1 MKKRMKKRIAL
12 IGGFHKTRSLASSLI
27 EQGYAVTAVNDDRA
41 HCEELAEIRRLVVFN
56 GDGTQPYVL
65 EDASIYGFDI
75 AIAMTARD
83 DDNLVIC
90 ELCKKS
96 FGVKKTVALISDPSK
111 TEFFYRMGI
120 DSVVCEITS
129 VTSIIE
135 QQAFLDEIATLVPIG
150 DGRIKISQIPIP
162 DGAPAADCRVMDVSL
177 PKNVLIGC
185 IMRGGTGMIPR
196 GDSVIHAGDV
206 LVLISSDEHETAAVH
221 ALAGR

>member
-1 MKKRMKKRIAL
+1 MKKHIVL
-12 IGGFHKTRSLASSLI
+12 VGGFHKARSLAGSLI
-27 EQGYAVTAVNDDRA
+27 KQGYAVTAINDDSAR
-41 HCEELAEIRRLVVFN
+41 CEELAEIRQLNVFN
-56 GDGTQPYVL
+56 GDGTKPYVL
-65 EDASIYGFDI
+65 EDASIYGSDI
-75 AIAMTARD
+75 AIALTGRD

-90 ELCKKS
+90 ELCKKK
-96 FGVKKTVALISDPSK
+96 FGVKKTVALISDPFK

-135 QQAFLDEIATLVPIG
+135 QQAFFDEIATLVPIG

-162 DGAPAADCRVMDVSL
+162 NSAPAVNRRVMDVSL
-177 PKNVLIGC
+177 PQNVLIGC
-185 IMRGGTGMIPR
+185 IIRGGTGMIPR
-196 GDSVIHAGDV
+196 GDSVIRAGDV